1 MITLSKNFAA
11 LATVPATAVL
21 DVPAGSRSRVHRPGS
36 SSRHCPHRDQC
47 SALRDDETTVPP
59 RRYGGMN
66 PEIAKLMTDLE
77 RYRNLRRSINDRKA
91 QQELDQLIK
100 ETEER
105 LWHIEN
111 ATTD

>member
-1 MITLSKNFAA
+1 
-11 LATVPATAVL
+11 
-21 DVPAGSRSRVHRPGS
+21 
-36 SSRHCPHRDQC
+36 
-47 SALRDDETTVPP
+47 
-59 RRYGGMN
+59 MN

-105 LWHIEN
+105 LWELEN
-111 ATTD
+111 AATDR

>member
-1 MITLSKNFAA
+1 
-11 LATVPATAVL
+11 
-21 DVPAGSRSRVHRPGS
+21 
-36 SSRHCPHRDQC
+36 
-47 SALRDDETTVPP
+47 
-59 RRYGGMN
+59 MN